1 MIEGKKNHQGE
12 GGGRPP
18 HWVLAADLETK
29 VDAYFDQFESSDEE
43 GHPKKGKSPNL
54 FGLSL
59 YLGMSYDSL
68 IEYENGE
75 RDSEGQKFSVSL
87 IRARL
92 KCLEYAGERAFTH
105 TAGAVLVGTNLT
117 RKFKEPWKNAQHQ
130 EVKLDATVDISGTLK
145 EARERAANG

>member
-1 MIEGKKNHQGE
+1 MSDPKVSRQGQ
-12 GGGRPP
+12 GGGRPQ
-18 HWVLAADLETK
+18 HFKSAEDLQAS
-29 VDAYFDQFESSDEE
+29 VDAYFDQFEDSDEE
-43 GHPKKGKSPNL
+43 GHPKKGKAPNL

-75 RDSEGQKFSVSL
+75 RDTETEKLSVPL
-87 IRARL
+87 IAARL

-130 EVKLDATVDISGTLK
+130 DLNVTGSLDVTDRLK
-145 EARERAANG
+145 EARERITGA